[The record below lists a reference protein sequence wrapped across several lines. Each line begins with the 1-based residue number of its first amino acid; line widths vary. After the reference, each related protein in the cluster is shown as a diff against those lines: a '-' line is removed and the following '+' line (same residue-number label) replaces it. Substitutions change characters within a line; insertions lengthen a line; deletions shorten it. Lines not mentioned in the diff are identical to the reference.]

1 MRWFG
6 WIWLLVIVA
15 VLACL
20 LFYNFYFLRKPNR
33 YPPHSE
39 KVFVSP
45 AQWKIIWIYKNTDP
59 RFISVYKQN
68 KKVLDS
74 FTSDLGSNVTMV
86 SIMMTP
92 MDVHR
97 QRSPQEAQLLS
108 QEYVTGKFLNA
119 MKNAKSLD
127 ATLQNEYNS
136 MLFETSNGTKYK
148 VIQIAGFVARR
159 IESFLTPDQK
169 VKQGEVI
176 GLIKLWSQVTIIFDD
191 SVEVIGQVWQYVT
204 EWESILAIQK
214 VD

>member
-1 MRWFG
+1 
-6 WIWLLVIVA
+6 
-15 VLACL
+15 
-20 LFYNFYFLRKPNR
+20 
-33 YPPHSE
+33 
-39 KVFVSP
+39 
-45 AQWKIIWIYKNTDP
+45 
-59 RFISVYKQN
+59 
-68 KKVLDS
+68 
-74 FTSDLGSNVTMV
+74 
-86 SIMMTP
+86 
-92 MDVHR
+92 
-97 QRSPQEAQLLS
+97 
-108 QEYVTGKFLNA
+108 